1 MISETLP
8 LHFVQ
13 GQGDMK
19 RNHLFVYNPFIMTK
33 KKAHILLT
41 NDDGIRSPGLW
52 AAASELSKIGYVTVA
67 APREQSSG
75 MGRSLPN
82 TSSGIIK
89 KEQVKVNGQTWE
101 VYAVGGTPAQAVLHG
116 VLEIVPHEP
125 DLIVSGINYGENVGL
140 GVTISGTVGAAME
153 AAGLGYRALAVS
165 LETDPHL
172 HLSHSE
178 DVDFSAAA
186 YFTSYFA
193 RILLERKTFDGV
205 DLLKVEVPRHATPE
219 TEWRLSR
226 LSLLRYYK
234 PTPTKR
240 KSWDEPGPIGYEHD
254 NNLPH
259 EEEGTDVE
267 VLRIKKMVAVTPIC
281 LDMTARVDFK
291 KYEQY
296 LRD

>member
-1 MISETLP
+1 
-8 LHFVQ
+8 
-13 GQGDMK
+13 
-19 RNHLFVYNPFIMTK
+19 MTK
-33 KKAHILLT
+33 RKPHILLT

-52 AAASELSKIGYVTVA
+52 AAAGELSKIGYVTVA

-89 KEQVKVNGQTWE
+89 KEQVKVNGQTWD